1 MLRQIPLLATG
12 LLLSACSQEEP
23 KSAVPAVDLHGRLVV
38 DQEMTASRQAQGI
51 QGEYYKRV
59 LSVNGQDMAFADF
72 VKQHCPNPNTRDE
85 TCQKA
90 FRIKKIDDVV
100 APPSSY
106 PTGFDAAP
114 LD

>member
-1 MLRQIPLLATG
+1 MLRLLPLFAAG
-12 LLLSACSQEEP
+12 LLLAACNQEEP
-23 KSAVPAVDLHGRLVV
+23 KATVPKVDLHGRLVV

-72 VKQHCPNPNTRDE
+72 VKQYCPDLNTRDE

-90 FRIKKIDDVV
+90 FRIKRIDDVSG
-100 APPSSY
+100 ATKFLPN
-106 PTGFDAAP
+106 G
-114 LD
+114 L

>member
-1 MLRQIPLLATG
+1 MLRLLPLLAAG
-12 LLLSACSQEEP
+12 LLLAACTQEEP
-23 KSAVPAVDLHGRLVV
+23 KATVPKV

-72 VKQHCPNPNTRDE
+72 VKQYCPDLNTRDE

-90 FRIKKIDDVV
+90 FRIKKIDDVSG
-100 APPSSY
+100 ATKFLPN
-106 PTGFDAAP
+106 G
-114 LD
+114 L

>member
-1 MLRQIPLLATG
+1 MLRLLPLFAAG
-12 LLLSACSQEEP
+12 LLLAACNQEEP
-23 KSAVPAVDLHGRLVV
+23 KATVPKVDLHGRLVV

-72 VKQHCPNPNTRDE
+72 VKKYCPDLNTRDE

-90 FRIKKIDDVV
+90 FRIKKIDDVSG
-100 APPSSY
+100 ATKFLPN
-106 PTGFDAAP
+106 G
-114 LD
+114 L